1 MPENNRKFNFN
12 LALGLNLLD
21 SPEVVQDGALVD
33 SLNFEASS
41 RPGSLVRR
49 PGFSTVW
56 EVAPSATG
64 GIYGVYKHYSQDLD
78 HCWLAVRSNELWKNN
93 KTFTSAAFLST
104 LSVANAYMAFASFDD
119 SAYMVNGTDK
129 LKLIQCST
137 LRVMG
142 NRPPSTFTYSQVAG
156 GSIPVGMYKYRGR
169 YVYEQNF
176 GKSNPGNSTLV
187 NIVGAPRNISCFGA
201 GLPAPWPGVSAVSIE
216 RSTQLAASTMTP
228 RNYFQVGVYNLGG
241 SVLDSLSDYALQGN
255 ISPSIEIV
263 NDLPPNLKYLQNYF
277 YRMFGAGDSSKP
289 SRLYWSRF
297 QRPDCWNHAC
307 TPATFYTNT
316 EPGFSDDVYRDD
328 GAPITGILAL
338 ERELLVWSETKLY
351 TLSGRSPAK
360 WTLEKI
366 ADTVCIAPRTIVSV
380 DEGVFWLGK
389 GHVFWD
395 AGGSSRIVSW
405 NIDAIIR
412 NALGDATFAEAC
424 AGYDRKQNWYWLSLP
439 VPTVQ
444 QVIFPSGGGGINSTG
459 HIAPPQSPGDR
470 KLTIT
475 GFSALAV

>member
-1 MPENNRKFNFN
+1 MPENNRQLSFN
-12 LALGLNLLD
+12 LSHGLNLID
-21 SPEVVQDGALVD
+21 SPEAIADGALVD

-56 EVAPSATG
+56 EVAPSAAG
-64 GIYGVYKHYSQDLD
+64 GIYGLYKAYQQDED
-78 HCWLAVRSNELWKNN
+78 HCWLAVRSNELWMNN
-93 KTFTSAAFLST
+93 KTFTAPAFLST
-104 LSVANAYMAFASFDD
+104 LAVSNAYMALATFDD
-119 SAYMVNGTDK
+119 TAYMVNGTDK

-142 NRPPSTFTYSQVAG
+142 NRPPSTFSYSKIAG
-156 GSIPVGMYKYRGR
+156 KIPVGMYKYRGR
-169 YVYEQNF
+169 YAYEQNF
-176 GKSNPGNSTLV
+176 GYSNPGNSTLV
-187 NIVGAPRNISCFGA
+187 NITGAPNNVSCFGL
-201 GLPAPWPGVSAVSIE
+201 GLPTPWPGVSSVSIE
-216 RSTQLAASTMTP
+216 RSTQVTASTMTP
-228 RNYFQVGVYNLGG
+228 RNYFQVGVFPLGG
-241 SVLDSLSDYALQGN
+241 SIVDSLSDYALQGN

-263 NDLPPNLKYLQNYF
+263 NDLPPNLKYLQTYF

-297 QRPDCWNHAC
+297 QRPDCWNKAG
-307 TPATFYTNT
+307 TLGTFYTNT
-316 EPGFSDDVYRDD
+316 EPGFTDDVYRDD

-351 TLSGRSPAK
+351 TLSGRSPAR

-366 ADTVCIAPRTIVSV
+366 ADTGCIAPRSIVSV

-389 GHVFWD
+389 GHVYWY
-395 AGGSSRIVSW
+395 AGGTSRIVSW

-412 NALGDATFAEAC
+412 NALGDSTFAEAC
-424 AGYDRKQNWYWLSLP
+424 AGYDRKENWYWLSLP

-444 QVIFPSGGGGINSTG
+444 QVIFPSGGAGVGSTG
-459 HIAPPQSPGDR
+459 HIAPPQSPGQR
-470 KLTIT
+470 KVSIVGT
-475 GFSALAV
+475 LAVLQ